1 MWITMSGELGIRWKG
16 AIVAYVKALSWCL
29 PGRNEENRKGP
40 QASWYPRPIFRE
52 QSDYKLKTGGSIR
65 K

>member
-1 MWITMSGELGIRWKG
+1 MNGELGIRWKG
-16 AIVAYVKALSWCL
+16 TTVAYLKALSWYL

-40 QASWYPRPIFRE
+40 QASWYPGQYFSRE
-52 QSDYKLKTGGSIR
+52 QSDYKLETGGSIR